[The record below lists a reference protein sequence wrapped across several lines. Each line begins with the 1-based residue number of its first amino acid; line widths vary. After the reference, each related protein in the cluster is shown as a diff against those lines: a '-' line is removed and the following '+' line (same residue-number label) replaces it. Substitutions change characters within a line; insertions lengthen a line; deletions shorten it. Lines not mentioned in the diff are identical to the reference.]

1 MARPGWR
8 SLGRFRIDRPEAEGW
23 LIAASVLV
31 WRAATVARHD
41 WTGPWAT
48 RYFVEVSANI
58 DLTRAAVDAWNRN
71 DLDAWLEGAD
81 PDIEFRLA
89 GIFPDVD
96 PVYRGREG
104 LARFWQTWHEPW
116 RELRLEIDYIGERE
130 DWVVVEVRY
139 RATGHDGIRA
149 DMQLVTAVRFR
160 DGLAV
165 EMIGRSTVQEAWQ
178 AIGGLHTA

>member
-1 MARPGWR
+1 MFWFARV
-8 SLGRFRIDRPEAEGW
+8 AT
-23 LIAASVLV
+23 
-31 WRAATVARHD
+31 WRATI

-116 RELRLEIDYIGERE
+116 RELRLEIDYIEERE

-160 DGLAV
+160 NGLAV